1 MIIKDINKIEESD
14 LVLLKENSIIEGR
27 TIEYKQSLPTD
38 KDIDKIRFLAGISS
52 FANGIGGDYIIGIVE
67 NKGVPTDVKGIEVD
81 NIDKEKLRLEQIIRT
96 GISPSIPSVL
106 IKDIILANKKVIFL
120 IRIPQSW
127 ISPHRVIYGGH
138 DKFYLRNS
146 AGKYPMD
153 VDELRIA
160 FTLSETIEKKI
171 KNFKVERIAVVLSG
185 DTPIKLIDNPKVI
198 LHIVPLSSFSRVQS
212 IDLDKVDSDPKKY
225 LSPIYG
231 NAHYWR
237 YNFDGYL
244 TYSSLDKDFRSY
256 VQLFRNGIIE
266 AVEAALIRP
275 RDITF
280 KISINAFEDK
290 IIEAVKR
297 YLSTEMRIEVEAPI
311 FIFLTLLDVKGYT
324 ISSSYLQSLFDDEII
339 QKIDK
344 NILSLPEVL
353 INNFDVDISEIMRPG
368 FDAIWNACGLR
379 RSMNYDEKGQRNP

>member
-1 MIIKDINKIEESD
+1 MIEKDINKIEESD
-14 LVLLKENSIIEGR
+14 LVSLKENSISEGR

-38 KDIDKIRFLAGISS
+38 IDKDKIKFLAGISS

-67 NKGVPTDVKGIEVD
+67 NKGVPTDVTGIEVD
-81 NIDKEKLRLEQIIRT
+81 DIDKEKLRLEQIIRT

-106 IKDIILANKKVIFL
+106 IRDILLANKKVIFL

-127 ISPHRVIYGGH
+127 ISPHRVIYCGH

-171 KNFKVERIAVVLSG
+171 KNFKVERIAGVLSG
-185 DTPIKLIDNPKVI
+185 DTPVKLRDNPKVI
-198 LHIVPLSSFSRVQS
+198 LHFVPLSSFNRVQC
-212 IDLDKVDSDPKKY
+212 IDLDKVNSDPVKH

-231 NAHYWR
+231 RAHDWR
-237 YNFDGYL
+237 FNFDGYL
-244 TYSSLDKDFRSY
+244 TYSSFDKDFRSY

-266 AVEAALIRP
+266 AVEAGLIRSG
-275 RDITF
+275 DNTF
-280 KISINAFEDK
+280 RIPMTTFEK
-290 IIEAVKR
+290 EIIESVER
-297 YLSTEMRIEVEAPI
+297 YLSTLMLLEVNPPV

-324 ISSSYLQSLFDDEII
+324 IPHKFQFDDDVSH
-339 QKIDK
+339 KIDK
-344 NILSLPEVL
+344 DILSLPEVSV
-353 INNFDVDISEIMRPG
+353 NNFDIDISKIMRPG
-368 FDAIWNACGLR
+368 FDAIWNACGFR
-379 RSMNYDEKGQRNP
+379 RSMNYDENGKRKE